1 MVKLFSFG
9 VVLTGG
15 IATGKST
22 IAHYLKEDG
31 FSVIDADA
39 IAHETLDEETLDIV
53 KIFGKDI
60 LNDQK
65 IDRKKLGNIVFN
77 DTQKRKELENI
88 LHPIILQK
96 ITISAQ
102 EKDKLKKLYFIDIPL
117 FFETKNYDISKVLV
131 VGTSKEEQLKRLM
144 LRNNYST
151 KEAQL
156 RINTQLSIEE
166 KEKMATY
173 LIDNRGTIEALK
185 ENYKTVIKEIEG
197 DFNENH

>member
-144 LRNNYST
+144 VRNNYS
-151 KEAQL
+151 KEESQL
-156 RINTQLSIEE
+156 RINTQISIEK
-166 KEKMATY
+166 KEKIATY
-173 LIDNRGTIEALK
+173 LIDNRGIIEALK